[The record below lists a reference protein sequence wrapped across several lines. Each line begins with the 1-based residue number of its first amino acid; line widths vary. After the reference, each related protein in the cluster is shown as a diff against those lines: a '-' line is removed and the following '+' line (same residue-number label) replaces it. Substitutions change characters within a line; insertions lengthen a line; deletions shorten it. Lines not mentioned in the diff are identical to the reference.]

1 MTPTVFGEPATPAA
15 VTVTVAVWVPRARPA
30 IDGATDSVAG
40 ALPLPGETASHG
52 ASSLTVKLSVP
63 PPVLL
68 TATSL
73 EAGLAPPSGAVNV
86 RLAGETA
93 STGGGGSTVNVTGT
107 VFGEPIAPGAPTVTS
122 VV

>member
-30 IDGATDSVAG
+30 IDGATVSVAG
-40 ALPLPGETASHG
+40 ALPLPGETDSHG

-73 EAGLAPPSGAVNV
+73 EAGLAPPSGAEKV

-93 STGGGGSTVNVTGT
+93 SR
-107 VFGEPIAPGAPTVTS
+107 AAAD
-122 VV
+122 